1 MEGRTWVRGSAK
13 ERRGESGNRLLSTKD
28 PEADAMLST

>member
-13 ERRGESGNRLLSTKD
+13 DRKGQSGTRPIITQD
-28 PEADAMLST
+28 PEAEPMLST